1 MFKMLEYSKIAGR
14 VCAVG
19 ASFGVVFLLYGIFF
33 LLAGILV
40 AILAYPGPKRPKNSH
55 Q

>member
-1 MFKMLEYSKIAGR
+1 MTFT
-14 VCAVG
+14 
-19 ASFGVVFLLYGIFF
+19 VVFLLYGIFI

-40 AILAYPGPKRPKNSH
+40 AILAYPGAKRTKQNNP

>member
-1 MFKMLEYSKIAGR
+1 MNFEI
-14 VCAVG
+14 
-19 ASFGVVFLLYGIFF
+19 VFLLYGIFI

-55 Q
+55 H

>member
-1 MFKMLEYSKIAGR
+1 MTFQ
-14 VCAVG
+14 
-19 ASFGVVFLLYGIFF
+19 VVFLLYSIFI

-40 AILAYPGPKRPKNSH
+40 AILAYPGPNIPKNSH